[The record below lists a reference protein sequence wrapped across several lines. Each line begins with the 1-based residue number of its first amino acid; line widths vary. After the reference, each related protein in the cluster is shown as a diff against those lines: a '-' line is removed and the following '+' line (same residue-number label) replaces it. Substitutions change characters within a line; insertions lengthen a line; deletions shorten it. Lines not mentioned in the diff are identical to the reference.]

1 MQHYT
6 LAVATRRFRNRL
18 RSEIAT
24 QPLPPTRLRRYHTL
38 LAAADSTLA
47 QVDGVLARCVECGD
61 PVSHGVEVSAA
72 RRPVLCRRCVVT
84 AAELLAIQTQRK

>member
-24 QPLPPTRLRRYHTL
+24 QPLPLP
-38 LAAADSTLA
+38 
-47 QVDGVLARCVECGD
+47 G
-61 PVSHGVEVSAA
+61 
-72 RRPVLCRRCVVT
+72 
-84 AAELLAIQTQRK
+84 